1 MSSTLTTRVLLGCGV
16 AVAVAVTGVV
26 LWRYRPLPFVVAEAP
41 PSPTATVPAA
51 APAAPAQAPASAVE
65 PAIRYPIEA
74 AASEPETA
82 MPALDVQQALV
93 DLLGRPAVLK
103 QLQLDELP
111 RRIVAT
117 VDNLGRSHAPAAL
130 WPVNPAPGRFLV
142 EEHGGTRS
150 ISPANAARYAPLVAM
165 VDGMNTER
173 AFELYV
179 RMYPMLQRAYAE
191 IGFPNRYYNDRLVE
205 VIDQL
210 LATPVPDERLEV
222 RLTEVKGPIPSAR
235 PWVRYELA
243 DPALESLTPG
253 QKMLLRVGPA
263 HERRLKAK
271 LAEFRRALT
280 READAKR

>member
-1 MSSTLTTRVLLGCGV
+1 
-16 AVAVAVTGVV
+16 V

-191 IGFPNRYYNDRLVE
+191 IGFPNRYFNDRLVE

>member
-1 MSSTLTTRVLLGCGV
+1 MSSTLRTRVLLGCGV
-16 AVAVAVTGVV
+16 AVAVAVAGVV
-26 LWRYRPLPFVVAEAP
+26 LWRYRPLPFVVAETP
-41 PSPTATVPAA
+41 PSPAATVPAP
-51 APAAPAQAPASAVE
+51 APPAPSPASAAE

-74 AASEPETA
+74 AASEPQPA

-93 DLLGRPAVLK
+93 ELLGRPAVLK

-130 WPVNPAPGRFLV
+130 WPVNPTPGRFLV
-142 EEHGGTRS
+142 EEHDGTRS

-165 VDGMNTER
+165 VEGLDTER

-179 RMYPMLQRAYAE
+179 RMYPMLQQAYAE
-191 IGFPNRYYNDRLVE
+191 IGFPNRYFNDRLVE

-210 LATPVPDERLEV
+210 LAAPVPAERLEV

-235 PWVRYELA
+235 PWVRYEFA
-243 DPALESLTPG
+243 DPALEALTPG
-253 QKMLLRVGPA
+253 QKMLVRLGPA
-263 HERRLKAK
+263 HERRLQAK

>member
-1 MSSTLTTRVLLGCGV
+1 MSSTLTTHVLLGCGV
-16 AVAVAVTGVV
+16 AVAVAVAGVV
-26 LWRYRPLPFVVAEAP
+26 LWRYRPLPFVVSEAP
-41 PSPTATVPAA
+41 PSPTATVPAP
-51 APAAPAQAPASAVE
+51 APPAPAPASAAE
-65 PAIRYPIEA
+65 PAIRYPVEA
-74 AASEPETA
+74 AASEPQTT

-130 WPVNPAPGRFLV
+130 WPVNPTPGRFLV
-142 EEHGGTRS
+142 EEHDGTRS
-150 ISPANAARYAPLVAM
+150 ISPANTARYAPLVAM
-165 VDGMNTER
+165 VEGVNTER

-179 RMYPMLQRAYAE
+179 RMYPTLQRAYAE
-191 IGFPNRYYNDRLVE
+191 IGFPNRYFNDRLVE

-210 LATPVPDERLEV
+210 LATPVPGERLEV
-222 RLTEVKGPIPSAR
+222 RLTEVKGPIPSTR
-235 PWVRYELA
+235 PWVRYEFA
-243 DPALESLTPG
+243 DPALEALTPG
-253 QKMLLRVGPA
+253 QKMMLRVGPA

>member
-1 MSSTLTTRVLLGCGV
+1 VLLGCGV
-16 AVAVAVTGVV
+16 AVAVAVAGVV
-26 LWRYRPLPFVVAEAP
+26 LGRYRPLPFVVSEAP
-41 PSPTATVPAA
+41 PSPTATVPAP
-51 APAAPAQAPASAVE
+51 APPAPAQAPASAAE

-74 AASEPETA
+74 AASEPQAT

-93 DLLGRPAVLK
+93 ELLGRPAVLK
-103 QLQLDELP
+103 QLQLGELP

-130 WPVNPAPGRFLV
+130 WPVNPTPGRFLV
-142 EEHGGTRS
+142 EEHDGTRS
-150 ISPANAARYAPLVAM
+150 MSPANAARYAPLVAM
-165 VDGMNTER
+165 VDRLDTEQ

-179 RMYPMLQRAYAE
+179 RMYPMLQQAYAE
-191 IGFPNRYYNDRLVE
+191 IGFPNRYFNDRLVE

-210 LATPVPDERLEV
+210 LATPVPGERLEV

-235 PWVRYELA
+235 PWVRYEFA
-243 DPALESLTPG
+243 DPALEALKPG

>member
-26 LWRYRPLPFVVAEAP
+26 LWRYRPLPFVVADAP

-191 IGFPNRYYNDRLVE
+191 IGFPNRYFNDRLVE